1 MYNTAMVRV
10 SGLSIRRSSSLFIVG
25 ESASMTCS
33 SDLDVTSTEWLY
45 NLQVVS
51 SSTASEL
58 QLVFSPVNDSIH
70 GQEYTCRVTSSYGI
84 QEQTVQ
90 PFVQSKCSIDIS
102 TECTKLIFISFLF

>member
-1 MYNTAMVRV
+1 MIMIF
-10 SGLSIRRSSSLFIVG
+10 SGLNIRRSSSVFTVG

-33 SDLDVTSTEWLY
+33 SDLDVTSIEWLY
-45 NLQVVS
+45 NLQVFS

-58 QLVFSPVNDSIH
+58 QLVFSPVNDSIN

-90 PFVQSKCSIDIS
+90 PFVQSKCFYRYLQ
-102 TECTKLIFISFLF
+102 CTRLIFLSLYL

>member
-1 MYNTAMVRV
+1 
-10 SGLSIRRSSSLFIVG
+10 
-25 ESASMTCS
+25 MTCS
-33 SDLDVTSTEWLY
+33 SDLDVTSIEWLY

-58 QLVFSPVNDSIH
+58 QLVFSPVNDSVH

-90 PFVQSKCSIDIS
+90 PFVQSKTSAFIGMCSS
-102 TECTKLIFISFLF
+102 QNFIPVSLLYSSH